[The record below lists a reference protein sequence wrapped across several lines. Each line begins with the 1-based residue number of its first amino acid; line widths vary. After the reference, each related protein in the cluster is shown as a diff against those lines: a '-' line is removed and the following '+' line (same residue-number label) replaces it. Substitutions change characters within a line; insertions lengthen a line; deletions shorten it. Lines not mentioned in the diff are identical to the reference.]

1 MPSLPLGKIGAAVGV
16 AAAAGVTAT
25 AVVVGRRLV
34 KNMRE
39 LEELAVEA
47 DAFGTLHGVP
57 IDVRTDDDVR
67 LSVEVYE
74 HPDPAAPTLVFTHGF
89 ALNQQMWHYQRR
101 DLTDLGRLVFWD
113 ARGHGDSEAGAPE
126 GDTLERIATDLGE
139 VIDAVAPTGPLILVG
154 HSMGGMSTLLL
165 GGQRPDLYVERVH
178 GVALLSTAASD
189 VRFNGLPRPVAA
201 LTRRYGA
208 RVASTLARH
217 PAIVERGLSVGD
229 ELIML
234 FTQAYGFGEDASPS
248 LVAFTKQ
255 MHATTPLDVV
265 AAMLPG
271 FEHFDAT
278 IALDV
283 IRETETVVV
292 VGDSDL
298 LTPPE
303 RSEALAETIVG
314 ARLVVLARTGH
325 MTPLERPAEVNEEI
339 RALVAR
345 ALTPSVQ

>member
-1 MPSLPLGKIGAAVGV
+1 VPSLPLGKIGAAVGV

-25 AVVVGRRLV
+25 AVVVARQLV
-34 KNMRE
+34 KTRRE
-39 LEELAVEA
+39 LEELAL
-47 DAFGTLHGVP
+47 DAHEFGSLHGVP

-74 HPDPAAPTLVFTHGF
+74 HPDPNAPTLVFTHGF
-89 ALNQQMWHYQRR
+89 ALNQQMWHFQRR

-113 ARGHGDSEAGAPE
+113 ARGHGDSEAGDPQS
-126 GDTLERIATDLGE
+126 DNLDRIAIDLGQ

-154 HSMGGMSTLLL
+154 HSMGGMATLLL
-165 GGQRPDLYVERVH
+165 GGQRPDLFVERVPA
-178 GVALLSTAASD
+178 VALLSTAASD

-201 LTRRYGA
+201 LTRRFGP

-217 PAIVERGLSVGD
+217 PALVERGLSVGD
-229 ELIML
+229 ELIMV

-248 LVAFTKQ
+248 LVGFTKQ

-271 FEHFDAT
+271 FERFDAT

-283 IRETETVVV
+283 IRDTETIVV

-314 ARLVVLARTGH
+314 AKLVVLPRTGH

-345 ALTPSVQ
+345 ALPSPQ